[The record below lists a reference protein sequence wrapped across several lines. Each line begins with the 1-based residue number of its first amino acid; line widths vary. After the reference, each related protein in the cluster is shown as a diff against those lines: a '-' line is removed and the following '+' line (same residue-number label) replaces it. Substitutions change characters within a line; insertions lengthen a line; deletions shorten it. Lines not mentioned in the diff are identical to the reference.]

1 MQELYKLFC
10 SFTKVKDLFSF
21 LKTNKQQQDIRICN
35 FSGAVPLLL
44 LGIFEI
50 VKKNLIYIDT
60 NKEAIFSYYETL
72 NSLISSDKLFIIKE
86 NIRPEKDWYQNSSS
100 LKIFLLSEDELNFK
114 LLKQEYW
121 NRCQIKISREQ
132 EVKKENLI
140 RWLTDTNY
148 EKVNI
153 VSEPGEYAVRGSIID
168 IYPPDLNLPV
178 RIEFADNKVVSLR
191 YFDSV
196 SQKSVTLINE
206 IEIFLNT
213 LNKPVHVSLKEL
225 LPRDT
230 VLVMATTKLNSIFNF
245 FDSPNSRRIFLEQN
259 PSSDKPTF
267 DLDLEKPFHYYG
279 NLKLLKSEIDS
290 STIKYLIVLPTQSQ
304 YERTSYFLGEKPIY
318 IIGELKCGFMSRCEG
333 VCVLTDEELFGKHLQ
348 KLRPRKFRGQPI
360 DDLLGIRK
368 GDFVVHIDYGI
379 GQFEGI
385 KRLKVQNLEKDF
397 IEIKYAKNQKLYLPV
412 ENINLIERYIGTTD
426 EPPALSVLGSSRW
439 LTAKRK
445 AAEAQEKYLKELLTL
460 YAHRTLARKSPLPKD
475 DEWSM
480 LVALSFPYEETK
492 DQLAVLEE
500 VYSDL
505 ESAYPMERLLCG
517 DNGFGKTEIALRAA
531 VKVLSGLKQVAVLVP
546 NTILAY
552 QHYNTFRTR
561 LKDLPV
567 RVEMLSRLT
576 PKSKV
581 HEIIEGLKTGKVDVI
596 IGTHSLLKPEIEF
609 YDLGLLIIDEEHKFG
624 VLQKEQIKK
633 LKSNIDVLM
642 LSATPIP
649 RSLYRALIG
658 IANISILNTPPAGRR
673 DIITQ
678 VIYWDDD
685 FILEKINYELN
696 RGGQVFFI
704 HNEIKSLD
712 SIYNH
717 LKSINPKWRIR
728 IAHSKLSEK
737 ILAETYLDFLAQKY
751 DILLSTAIV
760 ETGLDIPNANTIFV
774 NRAETF
780 GLAELHQ
787 LRGRVGRGS
796 RQAYAYFIVSE
807 HKNITTESSTQE
819 LYRKRLSALIA
830 YSSLGAGF
838 RLALRDM
845 EIRGVGNLLGVEQHG
860 HINKIG
866 FSLYRKMLQETI
878 ARLRGQKVSPEP
890 VLSLDIPAHI
900 PEDYI
905 SDNFSRMAIYKRL
918 LSVEHHSEIEALKE
932 ELIDRYGKIPQVVE
946 NLFLIAKIRL
956 FAKEAGVEKI
966 TCRPDE
972 IDIYWQGKKFT
983 TKGNWETLIT
993 TLKNLKISN

>member
-1 MQELYKLFC
+1 C

-230 VLVMATTKLNSIFNF
+230 VLVTATTKLNSILNF

-259 PSSDKPTF
+259 PSSDKQTF

-517 DNGFGKTEIALRAA
+517 DNGFGKTEIALRAV

-552 QHYNTFRTR
+552 QHYNTF
-561 LKDLPV
+561 
-567 RVEMLSRLT
+567 
-576 PKSKV
+576 
-581 HEIIEGLKTGKVDVI
+581 
-596 IGTHSLLKPEIEF
+596 
-609 YDLGLLIIDEEHKFG
+609 
-624 VLQKEQIKK
+624 
-633 LKSNIDVLM
+633 
-642 LSATPIP
+642 
-649 RSLYRALIG
+649 
-658 IANISILNTPPAGRR
+658 
-673 DIITQ
+673 
-678 VIYWDDD
+678 
-685 FILEKINYELN
+685 
-696 RGGQVFFI
+696 
-704 HNEIKSLD
+704 
-712 SIYNH
+712 
-717 LKSINPKWRIR
+717 
-728 IAHSKLSEK
+728 
-737 ILAETYLDFLAQKY
+737 
-751 DILLSTAIV
+751 
-760 ETGLDIPNANTIFV
+760 
-774 NRAETF
+774 
-780 GLAELHQ
+780 
-787 LRGRVGRGS
+787 
-796 RQAYAYFIVSE
+796 
-807 HKNITTESSTQE
+807 
-819 LYRKRLSALIA
+819 
-830 YSSLGAGF
+830 
-838 RLALRDM
+838 
-845 EIRGVGNLLGVEQHG
+845 
-860 HINKIG
+860 
-866 FSLYRKMLQETI
+866 
-878 ARLRGQKVSPEP
+878 
-890 VLSLDIPAHI
+890 
-900 PEDYI
+900 
-905 SDNFSRMAIYKRL
+905 
-918 LSVEHHSEIEALKE
+918 
-932 ELIDRYGKIPQVVE
+932 
-946 NLFLIAKIRL
+946 
-956 FAKEAGVEKI
+956 
-966 TCRPDE
+966 
-972 IDIYWQGKKFT
+972 
-983 TKGNWETLIT
+983 
-993 TLKNLKISN
+993 

>member
-1 MQELYKLFC
+1 
-10 SFTKVKDLFSF
+10 
-21 LKTNKQQQDIRICN
+21 
-35 FSGAVPLLL
+35 
-44 LGIFEI
+44 
-50 VKKNLIYIDT
+50 
-60 NKEAIFSYYETL
+60 
-72 NSLISSDKLFIIKE
+72 
-86 NIRPEKDWYQNSSS
+86 
-100 LKIFLLSEDELNFK
+100 
-114 LLKQEYW
+114 
-121 NRCQIKISREQ
+121 
-132 EVKKENLI
+132 
-140 RWLTDTNY
+140 
-148 EKVNI
+148 
-153 VSEPGEYAVRGSIID
+153 
-168 IYPPDLNLPV
+168 
-178 RIEFADNKVVSLR
+178 
-191 YFDSV
+191 
-196 SQKSVTLINE
+196 
-206 IEIFLNT
+206 
-213 LNKPVHVSLKEL
+213 
-225 LPRDT
+225 
-230 VLVMATTKLNSIFNF
+230 
-245 FDSPNSRRIFLEQN
+245 
-259 PSSDKPTF
+259 
-267 DLDLEKPFHYYG
+267 
-279 NLKLLKSEIDS
+279 
-290 STIKYLIVLPTQSQ
+290 
-304 YERTSYFLGEKPIY
+304 
-318 IIGELKCGFMSRCEG
+318 
-333 VCVLTDEELFGKHLQ
+333 
-348 KLRPRKFRGQPI
+348 
-360 DDLLGIRK
+360 
-368 GDFVVHIDYGI
+368 
-379 GQFEGI
+379 
-385 KRLKVQNLEKDF
+385 
-397 IEIKYAKNQKLYLPV
+397 
-412 ENINLIERYIGTTD
+412 
-426 EPPALSVLGSSRW
+426 
-439 LTAKRK
+439 
-445 AAEAQEKYLKELLTL
+445 
-460 YAHRTLARKSPLPKD
+460 
-475 DEWSM
+475 
-480 LVALSFPYEETK
+480 
-492 DQLAVLEE
+492 
-500 VYSDL
+500 
-505 ESAYPMERLLCG
+505 
-517 DNGFGKTEIALRAA
+517 
-531 VKVLSGLKQVAVLVP
+531 
-546 NTILAY
+546 
-552 QHYNTFRTR
+552 
-561 LKDLPV
+561 
-567 RVEMLSRLT
+567 
-576 PKSKV
+576 
-581 HEIIEGLKTGKVDVI
+581 
-596 IGTHSLLKPEIEF
+596 EF